1 MCLKSS
7 EYKALGAISVHG
19 RPTESTL
26 LGIPHGIPSPSV
38 VIFGIPNE
46 VVEYLMCAQATR
58 LSDRQL
64 KAIKPK
70 DKDYVLSDG
79 DGLQLRVRRNGSTL
93 WNFNYRHPV
102 TKNRINMGLGTY
114 PELSLAQARKKTV
127 EAREL
132 LAQGIDP
139 KAQRNELEQAKRAE
153 TEHTFENVA
162 TAWFELK
169 KDSVTPAYAEDIWRS
184 LTLHIF
190 PSMKST
196 PLSEVSALM
205 VIELLR
211 PLETKG
217 SLETVKRLTQRLNE
231 IMTYGVNSGMIFANP
246 LSGIRAVFKKP
257 KKQNM
262 AALRPDELPELMVA
276 IANASIK
283 KTTRCL
289 IEWQLHTMTR
299 PVEAATTCW
308 ADIDLDKK
316 TWTIPAERMK
326 KRRAHVIPLTDHALA
341 LLETIKPYSGHRE
354 YVFPADRDPRTHC
367 NSQTANMALKRMGFE
382 GRLVS
387 HGMRS
392 MASTILNEHGDWDAE
407 LIEVALA
414 HVDKDEVRS
423 AYNRADYIERR
434 RPMMNWWSDHIQQ
447 AATGSLS
454 VSAFQTTRGL
464 KVVSIR

>member
-1 MCLKSS
+1 
-7 EYKALGAISVHG
+7 
-19 RPTESTL
+19 
-26 LGIPHGIPSPSV
+26 
-38 VIFGIPNE
+38 
-46 VVEYLMCAQATR
+46 MCAQTTR

-64 KAIKPK
+64 KAVKPK
-70 DKDYVLSDG
+70 DKDYVLTDG
-79 DGLQLRVRRNGSTL
+79 DGLQLRVRVNRSMQ

-102 TKNRINMGLGTY
+102 TKNRINMALGSY
-114 PELSLAQARKKTV
+114 PEVSLAQARKKTV

-139 KAQRNELEQAKRAE
+139 KAQRNELQEAKRAE

-184 LTLHIF
+184 LTLHVF

-196 PLSEVSALM
+196 PLSEVNAPM
-205 VIELLR
+205 VIKLLR
-211 PLETKG
+211 PIEAKG
-217 SLETVKRLTQRLNE
+217 SLETVKRVSQRLNE

-257 KKQNM
+257 KKENM
-262 AALRPDELPELMVA
+262 AALPPEELPELMME

-283 KTTRCL
+283 RTTRCL

-299 PVEAATTCW
+299 PAEAATTRW
-308 ADIDLDKK
+308 ADIDFDKRI
-316 TWTIPAERMK
+316 WTIPAERMK
-326 KRRAHVIPLTDHALA
+326 KRRPHTIPLTEHALS
-341 LLETIKPYSGHRE
+341 LLETLKPHSGHRE
-354 YVFPADRDPRTHC
+354 YVFPSDRNPRTHA
-367 NSQTANMALKRMGFE
+367 NSQTANMALKRMGFQD
-382 GRLVS
+382 RLVS

-392 MASTILNEHGDWDAE
+392 MASTILNEQGWDPE

-434 RPMMNWWSDHIQQ
+434 RPLMAWWSEHIQK

-454 VSAFQTTRGL
+454 ASGINQTRGRN
-464 KVVSIR
+464 VIPIR

>member
-1 MCLKSS
+1 
-7 EYKALGAISVHG
+7 
-19 RPTESTL
+19 
-26 LGIPHGIPSPSV
+26 
-38 VIFGIPNE
+38 
-46 VVEYLMCAQATR
+46 MCAQATR
-58 LSDRQL
+58 LSEL
-64 KAIKPK
+64 KIKSAKPK

-79 DGLQLRVRRNGSTL
+79 GGLQLRVRSNGSTL
-93 WNFNYRHPV
+93 WNFNYRHPI
-102 TKNRINMGLGTY
+102 TKKRINMGLGSY
-114 PELSLAQARKKTV
+114 PEVSLALARKRTV

-132 LAQGIDP
+132 LAHGADP
-139 KAQRNELEQAKRAE
+139 KESRNTQDQKKRAA

-169 KDSVTPAYAEDIWRS
+169 KDVVTAPYSEDIWRS
-184 LTLHIF
+184 LTLHVF
-190 PSMKST
+190 PKLKSIPISQIT
-196 PLSEVSALM
+196 APT

-211 PLETKG
+211 PLEAKG

-231 IMTYGVNSGMIFANP
+231 IMTYGVNSGLIFANP

-262 AALRPDELPELMVA
+262 AALSPAELPELMVA

-283 KTTRCL
+283 RTTRCL

-299 PVEAATTCW
+299 PAEAATTRW
-308 ADIDLDKK
+308 ADIDFVRKV
-316 TWTIPAERMK
+316 WTIPAERMK
-326 KRRAHVIPLTDHALA
+326 KRRPHTVPLTEQALG
-341 LLETIKPYSGHRE
+341 LLEAIKPYSGHRE
-354 YVFPADRDPRTHC
+354 YVFPADRNPRTHC

-392 MASTILNEHGDWDAE
+392 MASTALNEKGWDPE

-414 HVDKDEVRS
+414 HVDKDEVRG

-434 RPMMNWWSDHIQQ
+434 RPMMMWWSEHIHE
-447 AATGSLS
+447 AGIGSLS
-454 VSAFQTTRGL
+454 VSAISKSQEWG
-464 KVVSIR
+464 IAP

>member
-1 MCLKSS
+1 
-7 EYKALGAISVHG
+7 
-19 RPTESTL
+19 
-26 LGIPHGIPSPSV
+26 
-38 VIFGIPNE
+38 
-46 VVEYLMCAQATR
+46 MCAQTTR

-64 KAIKPK
+64 KAVKPK
-70 DKDYVLSDG
+70 DKDYVLTDG
-79 DGLQLRVRRNGSTL
+79 DGLQLRVRVNRSMQ

-102 TKNRINMGLGTY
+102 TKNRINMALGSY
-114 PELSLAQARKKTV
+114 PEVSLAQARKKTV

-139 KAQRNELEQAKRAE
+139 KAQRNELLEAKRAE

-184 LTLHIF
+184 LTLHVF
-190 PSMKST
+190 PTMKST
-196 PLSEVSALM
+196 PLSEVNAPM
-205 VIELLR
+205 VIKLLR
-211 PLETKG
+211 PIEAKG
-217 SLETVKRLTQRLNE
+217 SLETVKRVSQRLNE

-257 KKQNM
+257 KKENM
-262 AALRPDELPELMVA
+262 AALAPDELPELMME

-283 KTTRCL
+283 RTTRCL

-299 PVEAATTCW
+299 PSEAATTRW
-308 ADIDLDKK
+308 ADIDFDKRI
-316 TWTIPAERMK
+316 WTIPAERMK
-326 KRRAHVIPLTDHALA
+326 KRRPHIIPLTEHAFS
-341 LLETIKPYSGHRE
+341 LLETLKFHSGHRE
-354 YVFPADRDPRTHC
+354 YVFPSDRNPRTHA
-367 NSQTANMALKRMGFE
+367 NSQTANMALKRMGFQD
-382 GRLVS
+382 RLVS

-392 MASTILNEHGDWDAE
+392 MASTILNEHGWDPE

-434 RPMMNWWSDHIQQ
+434 RPMMAWWSEHIQK

-454 VSAFQTTRGL
+454 ASAINQTRDR
-464 KVVSIR
+464 KVVPIH

>member
-1 MCLKSS
+1 
-7 EYKALGAISVHG
+7 
-19 RPTESTL
+19 
-26 LGIPHGIPSPSV
+26 
-38 VIFGIPNE
+38 
-46 VVEYLMCAQATR
+46 MCAQSTR

-70 DKDYVLSDG
+70 DKDYVLTDG
-79 DGLQLRVRRNGSTL
+79 DGLQLRVRVNRSMQ

-102 TKNRINMGLGTY
+102 TKNRINMALGPY
-114 PELSLAQARKKTV
+114 PEVSLAQARKKTV

-139 KAQRNELEQAKRAE
+139 KAQRNELHEAKRAE

-184 LTLHIF
+184 LTLHVF
-190 PSMKST
+190 PDMRTT
-196 PLSEVSALM
+196 PLSEVTAPM
-205 VIELLR
+205 VIKLLR
-211 PLETKG
+211 PIEAKG
-217 SLETVKRLTQRLNE
+217 SLETVKRLSQRMNE

-257 KKQNM
+257 KKENM
-262 AALRPDELPELMVA
+262 PALAPDELPELMME

-283 KTTRCL
+283 RTTRCL

-299 PVEAATTCW
+299 PAEAATTRW
-308 ADIDLDKK
+308 ADIDFEKRI
-316 TWTIPAERMK
+316 WTIPPERMK
-326 KRRAHVIPLTDHALA
+326 KRRPHTIPLTEHALA
-341 LLETIKPYSGHRE
+341 LLATLKSHSGHRE
-354 YVFPADRDPRTHC
+354 YVFPSDRNPRTHA
-367 NSQTANMALKRMGFE
+367 NSQTSNMALKRMGFQD
-382 GRLVS
+382 RLVS

-392 MASTILNEHGDWDAE
+392 MASTILNEHGWDPE

-423 AYNRADYIERR
+423 AYNRAAYIERR
-434 RPMMNWWSDHIQQ
+434 RPMMVWWSEYIEK

-454 VSAFQTTRGL
+454 ASAINQTGARN
-464 KVVSIR
+464 VVPIR